1 MATRKH
7 NHHRRT
13 RASVARTE
21 SKTLKLFNYQSSN
34 HQSNHRML
42 KNVSLHSVSKDIMS
56 QQNKFQKKL
65 EEIIKSYK
73 EVHRKPLDFKT
84 FLTILEKCK
93 ISEKLYKFRL
103 FYKEQ
108 LF

>member
-21 SKTLKLFNYQSSN
+21 SKTLKLFNHQSRN
-34 HQSNHRML
+34 HLSNHRML

-56 QQNKFQKKL
+56 QQNKFQNSWPQIASQGFKNRFKKMW
-65 EEIIKSYK
+65 EYYFSYCEVGFTEGTTDVSHFIITK
-73 EVHRKPLDFKT
+73 
-84 FLTILEKCK
+84 
-93 ISEKLYKFRL
+93 
-103 FYKEQ
+103 
-108 LF
+108 